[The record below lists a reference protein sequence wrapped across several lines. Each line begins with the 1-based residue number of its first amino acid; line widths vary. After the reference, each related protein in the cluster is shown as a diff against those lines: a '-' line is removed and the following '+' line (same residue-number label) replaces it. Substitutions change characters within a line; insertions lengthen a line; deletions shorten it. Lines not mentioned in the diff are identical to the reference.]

1 MLKNFKYFR
10 HSRHS
15 RHLNDEVLKLI
26 QSKMKKILAFI
37 CLFLISVV
45 PSVTL
50 SGQSGANQSFNLM
63 TYNIR
68 LNNAGDGINAWPL
81 RKDKFTGLIRFNK
94 ADIFDVQEA
103 VNLQMKDLAAA
114 FPEFDNVG
122 VGRDDGKEAG
132 EYMAIFYRRDRFQKI
147 NDGMFWL
154 NEATTQPGRGWDA
167 SYNRTCTWIKLK
179 DKVTGKS
186 FYVFNTHLDNN
197 GAVAREE
204 GAKLILKKM
213 KEINSEALPLIFTGD
228 FNSKKEEA
236 PIQAVLKELKDSRDI
251 SITPPYGPEITS
263 NGFAVGGMTMVID
276 YIFVNDKVTI
286 YRHGV
291 LSDSFPSNET
301 PPKYYYPSDHLPV
314 MVEVGLK

>member
-1 MLKNFKYFR
+1 
-10 HSRHS
+10 
-15 RHLNDEVLKLI
+15 
-26 QSKMKKILAFI
+26 MKKTSIF
-37 CLFLISVV
+37 ISVLLIFFV
-45 PSVTL
+45 SFLPL
-50 SGQSGANQSFNLM
+50 WGQSNMNPSFNLM

-154 NEATTQPGRGWDA
+154 NETTTQPGRGWDA
-167 SYNRTCTWIKLK
+167 SYNRTCTWIKLN
-179 DKVTGKS
+179 DKVTGKT
-186 FYVFNTHLDNN
+186 FYVFNTHLDNT

-213 KEINSEALPLIFTGD
+213 KEINTEGLPLIFTGD
-228 FNSKKEEA
+228 FNSTKSEP
-236 PIQAVLKELKDSRDI
+236 PIQAILKELKDTRDI
-251 SITPPYGPEITS
+251 TITAPYGPEITS
-263 NGFAVGGMTMVID
+263 NGFAVGSMTMIID

-314 MVEVGLK
+314 MVEVELK

>member
-1 MLKNFKYFR
+1 
-10 HSRHS
+10 
-15 RHLNDEVLKLI
+15 
-26 QSKMKKILAFI
+26 MKKISVFI
-37 CLFLISVV
+37 SLFLLSVATIL
-45 PSVTL
+45 PL
-50 SGQSGANQSFNLM
+50 AGQSGTNQSFNLM

-68 LNNAGDGINAWPL
+68 LNSSMDGVNAWPL
-81 RKDKFTGLIRFNK
+81 RKDKVTGLIRFHE

-103 VNLQMKDLAAA
+103 VTLQMKDLAAA
-114 FPEFDNVG
+114 FPDFDNVG

-132 EYMAIFYRRDRFQKI
+132 EYMAIFYRKERFQKI

-154 NEATTQPGRGWDA
+154 NEKTTQPGKGWDA

-204 GAKLILKKM
+204 GARLILKKM
-213 KEINSEALPLIFTGD
+213 KEINSEGLPLIFTGD

-236 PIQAVLKELKDSRDI
+236 PIQAILKELKDSREL
-251 SITPPYGPEITS
+251 SLTSPYGPAITS
-263 NGFAVGGMTMVID
+263 NGFAVGAMTMSID
-276 YIFVNDKVTI
+276 FIFVNDKVTI

-291 LSDSFPSNET
+291 LSDSFPSDET

-314 MVEVGLK
+314 MVEVLLK

>member
-1 MLKNFKYFR
+1 
-10 HSRHS
+10 
-15 RHLNDEVLKLI
+15 
-26 QSKMKKILAFI
+26 MKKISVFI
-37 CLFLISVV
+37 SVLLISLVSLF
-45 PSVTL
+45 PL
-50 SGQSGANQSFNLM
+50 LGQSNTNPSINLM

-68 LNNAGDGINAWPL
+68 LNSAGDGINAWPL

-103 VNLQMKDLAAA
+103 VNLQMKDLAVA

-154 NEATTQPGRGWDA
+154 NETTTQPGRGWDA

-179 DKVTGKS
+179 DKVTGKT

-213 KEINSEALPLIFTGD
+213 KEINTEGLPLIFTGD
-228 FNSKKEEA
+228 FNSTKSEP
-236 PIQAVLKELKDSRDI
+236 PIQAILKELNDTRDI
-251 SITPPYGPEITS
+251 TITAPYGPEITS
-263 NGFAVGGMTMVID
+263 NGFAVGSMTMIID
-276 YIFVNDKVTI
+276 YIFVNDNVTI

-314 MVEVGLK
+314 MVELELK